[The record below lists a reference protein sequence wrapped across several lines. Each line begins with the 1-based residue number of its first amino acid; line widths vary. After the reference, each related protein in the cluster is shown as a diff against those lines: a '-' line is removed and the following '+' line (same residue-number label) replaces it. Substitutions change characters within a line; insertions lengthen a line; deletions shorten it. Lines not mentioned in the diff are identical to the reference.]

1 MNGPLSIDELVHS
14 DGRSVKDIANLCQAM
29 AQSYKKLLGNDL
41 VLPHDDS
48 TIVADRI
55 FQHNAVVLAH
65 NTLPDPQFIFANQ
78 TAMNLWEMSWNEIVG
93 MPSRLS
99 AEPDFRPDREQ
110 LLERVRQFGYIDN
123 YSGIRISKSGKRFL
137 IENAIVWNLYDK
149 NQERIGQAATF
160 SQWKPIEEKNS

>member
-1 MNGPLSIDELVHS
+1 MNGPLRIDQLVHS
-14 DGRSVKDIANLCQAM
+14 DGRSTQDIAKLCQVM
-29 AQSYKKLLGNDL
+29 ARSYKKLLGKDL
-41 VLPHDDS
+41 VPPHDDG

-65 NTLPDPQFIFANQ
+65 NIFADPQFIFANQ

-99 AEPDFRPDREQ
+99 AEPDFRQDREH

-137 IENAIVWNLYDK
+137 IENAVVWNLYGD
-149 NQERIGQAATF
+149 NEERIGQAATF
-160 SQWKPIEEKNS
+160 SHWKPIEEKSS